1 MTCKSNQINK
11 FSKDGRRDKTQ
22 QPYETAQQKA
32 AKRANKLLDAKRQ
45 QEVEKIA
52 AENLGSH
59 EKKCPICEIPFKDVN
74 EFMTHLSKCNVVE
87 SSEEE
92 FETTEKEENRL
103 GGKEGTQNQENTSN
117 REEPIKQSDARPS
130 DEYSKI
136 KVRCL
141 F

>member
-1 MTCKSNQINK
+1 M
-11 FSKDGRRDKTQ
+11 
-22 QPYETAQQKA
+22 
-32 AKRANKLLDAKRQ
+32 
-45 QEVEKIA
+45 EKIA
-52 AENLGSH
+52 AEKLGNH

-92 FETTEKEENRL
+92 LETTEKEENRL
-103 GGKEGTQNQENTSN
+103 GGKEGAQNQENTSN
-117 REEPIKQSDARPS
+117 VEELIKKNDGRPL

-136 KVRCL
+136 KVRCH